1 MIVRLCGIMQECP
14 FSKECE
20 ESGKECIGTCRKL
33 DVYEE
38 KLRDFAREYKQAL
51 KEAEEADYES

>member
-20 ESGKECIGTCRKL
+20 ESGKECIGTCQTL
-33 DVYEE
+33 ELYEE

-51 KEAEEADYES
+51 KEIEEA